1 MQVTRNSQWTEHSLM
16 HYKTIAERFKIENAV
31 MSSNYFK
38 PLQIEKSIL
47 YVLQTYN
54 FIKSI
59 WSTWPYFTSLFFDLS

>member
-1 MQVTRNSQWTEHSLM
+1 M
-16 HYKTIAERFKIENAV
+16 HYKTIAERFQIENAV

-38 PLQIEKSIL
+38 PLEIEKSIL

-59 WSTWPYFTSLFFDLS
+59 

>member
-1 MQVTRNSQWTEHSLM
+1 MN
-16 HYKTIAERFKIENAV
+16 YKTIAERFQIENAV
-31 MSSNYFK
+31 MPSNYFK

-59 WSTWPYFTSLFFDLS
+59 